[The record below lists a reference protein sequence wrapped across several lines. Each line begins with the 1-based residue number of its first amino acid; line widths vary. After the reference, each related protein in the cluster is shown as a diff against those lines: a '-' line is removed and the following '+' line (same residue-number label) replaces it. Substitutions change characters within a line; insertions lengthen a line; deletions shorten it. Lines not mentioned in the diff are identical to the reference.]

1 LYDHLVQQQEGLN
14 NRQIT
19 EIFESHYSLSRA
31 AQFGEL
37 GLRAITPKDLPK
49 YLGKDAPDQ
58 KKFEKE
64 KSKSPYQFI
73 IYKSWVIAML
83 NNDELHELAI
93 KLAKELL
100 AYKKLGK
107 TAHSTEADKI
117 KNVDALWSLRKD
129 SLFIDQLSHI
139 INEIE
144 KPSETYSKVTKSIV
158 NEMTPDQFRL
168 FISVTKFEYINSL
181 KQNAD
186 K

>member
-1 LYDHLVQQQEGLN
+1 
-14 NRQIT
+14 
-19 EIFESHYSLSRA
+19 
-31 AQFGEL
+31 
-37 GLRAITPKDLPK
+37 
-49 YLGKDAPDQ
+49 
-58 KKFEKE
+58 
-64 KSKSPYQFI
+64 
-73 IYKSWVIAML
+73 ML
-83 NNDELHELAI
+83 NNDELHELAQNM
-93 KLAKELL
+93 AKELL